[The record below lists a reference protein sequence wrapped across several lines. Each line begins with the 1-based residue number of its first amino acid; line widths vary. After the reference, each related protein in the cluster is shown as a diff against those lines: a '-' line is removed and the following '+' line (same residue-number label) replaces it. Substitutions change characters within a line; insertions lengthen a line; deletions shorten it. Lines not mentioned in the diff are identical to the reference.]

1 MSVRTAPSAPR
12 LRAFIARSRGDAGK
26 AADRLGDGV
35 LRGLCTLAALLAVLA
50 LLAIAYEVFSGSS
63 QAFGRFGLG
72 FLVHT
77 SWAPNFKRFGAG
89 VLLFGT
95 VVSSAVAMLLAVPLA
110 VAIALYLSMV
120 APGRVRGIVGP
131 MVELL
136 AAIPSVILGFWGIL
150 VLAPFLPKHLE
161 PILHSVLGFLPIFGA
176 AQTTGASLFTAGLI
190 LTIMV
195 VPIVASISRD
205 LFLTVPQEMKDGAIA
220 LGSTRWE
227 VVRGV
232 VLPSTTSG
240 VVAAGFLGLGRAL
253 GEAIAV
259 AQVSGGGKGIVTS
272 LFAPGDTLA
281 SKIAIEAS
289 GTVNKL
295 QTSSLFYCGAILLV
309 IGLFVNLT
317 AQLITRRFEVHR
329 AAAR

>member
-1 MSVRTAPSAPR
+1 MSVRTAPPAPG
-12 LRAFIARSRGDAGK
+12 LRGFAARSSRKAGS

-35 LRGLCTLAALLAVLA
+35 LRALCIFAALMAVAA
-50 LLAIAYEVFSGSS
+50 LVAIVYEVFSGASL
-63 QAFGRFGLG
+63 AFGRYGLG

-77 SWAPNFKRFGAG
+77 EWAPNFQRFGAAD
-89 VLLFGT
+89 LLFGT
-95 VVSSAVAMLLAVPLA
+95 LVSSAMAMLLAVPLG
-110 VAIALYLSMV
+110 VAIALYLAMV
-120 APGRVRGIVGP
+120 APGRVRNVVGP
-131 MVELL
+131 MVEML

-161 PILHSVLGFLPIFGA
+161 PVLHSVLGFLPIFGP

-232 VLPSTTSG
+232 VLPSTASG
-240 VVAAGFLGLGRAL
+240 VLAAGFLGLGRAL

-259 AQVSGGGKGIVTS
+259 AQVIGGGNKILAS
-272 LFAPGDTLA
+272 LFGTSDTLA
-281 SKIAIEAS
+281 AKIAIEAS
-289 GTVNKL
+289 GTINKL
-295 QTSSLFYCGAILLV
+295 QTSALFYCGAILLV
-309 IGLFVNLT
+309 IGLLVNLS

-329 AAAR
+329 TAAR

>member
-1 MSVRTAPSAPR
+1 MSVRLAPPAPR
-12 LRAFIARSRGDAGK
+12 LRAFIARSGKRAGTT
-26 AADRLGDGV
+26 ADRLGDGA
-35 LRGLCTLAALLAVLA
+35 LRALCTLAALLAVLA
-50 LLAIAYEVFSGSS
+50 LAAIAYEVFNGASL
-63 QAFGRFGLG
+63 AYGRFGLG
-72 FLVHT
+72 FLFDT
-77 SWAPNFKRFGAG
+77 TWAPNFEKFGAG

-95 VVSSAVAMLLAVPLA
+95 VVTSAIAILFAIPLG
-110 VAIALYLSMV
+110 VAIALFLSMV
-120 APGRVRGIVGP
+120 APGRVRSIVGP
-131 MVELL
+131 MVEML

-161 PILHSVLGFLPIFGA
+161 PLLHSVLGFLPIFGP

-195 VPIVASISRD
+195 LPIVASISRD

-220 LGSTRWE
+220 LGSTKWE

-232 VLPSTTSG
+232 VLPSTASG
-240 VVAAGFLGLGRAL
+240 VLAASFLGLGRAL

-259 AQVSGGGKGIVTS
+259 AQVIGGGKQILTS
-272 LFAPGDTLA
+272 FFTPGDTLA

-289 GTVNKL
+289 GTINKL
-295 QTSSLFYCGAILLV
+295 QTSALFYCGAILLV
-309 IGLFVNLT
+309 IGLLVNLT
-317 AQLITRRFEVHR
+317 AQVITRRFEVHR

>member
-1 MSVRTAPSAPR
+1 MSVRPAPPAPR
-12 LRAFIARSRGDAGK
+12 LRAFIARSGGDVGGT
-26 AADRLGDGV
+26 ADRLGDGV
-35 LRGLCTLAALLAVLA
+35 LRALCIFAALVAVAA
-50 LLAIAYEVFSGSS
+50 LVAIVYEVFSGASL
-63 QAFGRFGLG
+63 AFGRFGLG

-77 SWAPNFKRFGAG
+77 EWAPNFQRFGAG
-89 VLLFGT
+89 GLLFGT
-95 VVSSAVAMLLAVPLA
+95 VVSSAMAMLLAVPLG
-110 VAIALYLSMV
+110 VAIALYLAMV
-120 APGRVRGIVGP
+120 APGRVRNVVGP
-131 MVELL
+131 MVEML

-161 PILHSVLGFLPIFGA
+161 PVLHSVLGFLPIFGP

-232 VLPSTTSG
+232 VLPSTASG
-240 VVAAGFLGLGRAL
+240 VLAASFLGLGRAL

-259 AQVSGGGKGIVTS
+259 AQVIGGGNEILKS
-272 LFAPGDTLA
+272 LFGTSDTLA
-281 SKIAIEAS
+281 AKIAIEAS
-289 GTVNKL
+289 GTINKL

-309 IGLFVNLT
+309 IGLLVNLS
-317 AQLITRRFEVHR
+317 AQLITRHFEVHR

>member
-1 MSVRTAPSAPR
+1 MSVRAAPPAPR
-12 LRAFIARSRGDAGK
+12 LRAFIARAGGNPGG
-26 AADRLGDGV
+26 AADRLGDGL
-35 LRGLCTLAALLAVLA
+35 LRGLCTLAALLAVLVLAA
-50 LLAIAYEVFSGSS
+50 LAYEVFNGAGP
-63 QAFGRFGLG
+63 AFSRFGLG

-77 SWAPNFKRFGAG
+77 TWAPNFSKFGAG

-95 VVSSAVAMLLAVPLA
+95 AVSSAVAILFAIPLG
-110 VAIALYLSMV
+110 VAIALYLAMV
-120 APGRVRGIVGP
+120 APGRVRSIVGP
-131 MVELL
+131 MVEML

-150 VLAPFLPKHLE
+150 VLAPVLPKHLE
-161 PILHSVLGFLPIFGA
+161 PILHSVLGFLPIFGS

-195 VPIVASISRD
+195 LPIVASISRD

-232 VLPSTTSG
+232 VLPSTASG
-240 VVAAGFLGLGRAL
+240 VMAASFLGLGRAL

-259 AQVSGGGKGIVTS
+259 AQVIGGGNRIFAS
-272 LFAPGDTLA
+272 LFTPSDTLA

-295 QTSSLFYCGAILLV
+295 QTSALFYCGAILLV
-309 IGLFVNLT
+309 IGLIVNLA
-317 AQLITRRFEVHR
+317 AQVITRRFEVHS

>member
-1 MSVRTAPSAPR
+1 MSVRLAPPAPR
-12 LRAFIARSRGDAGK
+12 LRAFIARSGRGAGA

-35 LRGLCTLAALLAVLA
+35 LRGLCVFAALLALLA
-50 LLAIAYEVFSGSS
+50 LLTIAYEVISGASL
-63 QAFGRFGLG
+63 AIGHFGLG
-72 FLVHT
+72 FLGHAV
-77 SWAPNFKRFGAG
+77 WQPNFSVFGAG

-95 VVSSAVAMLLAVPLA
+95 VVTSAMAMLLAVPLG

-120 APGRVRGIVGP
+120 APARVRGVVGP
-131 MVELL
+131 MVEML

-150 VLAPFLPKHLE
+150 VLAPFLPEHLE
-161 PILHSVLGFLPIFGA
+161 PFLHSVLGFLPIFGP

-195 VPIVASISRD
+195 LPIIASISRD

-220 LGSTRWE
+220 LGATRWE

-232 VLPSTTSG
+232 VLPSAASG
-240 VVAAGFLGLGRAL
+240 VVAASFLGLGRAL

-259 AQVSGGGKGIVTS
+259 AQVIGGGKAIFAS
-272 LFAPGDTLA
+272 LFNPGDTLA

-295 QTSSLFYCGAILLV
+295 QTSALFYCGAILLV
-309 IGLFVNLT
+309 IGLLVNLT

-329 AAAR
+329 TAAR